1 MPKKHYK
8 KRSKFSCASPNSET
22 LWQPVHWTRERY
34 TGRSKPLASQAPL
47 KMVRI
52 IVNKTNHT
60 VPIFQSHSSRIHV
73 GPVQQAKQD
82 GRITP
87 DHNLWGPHQIS
98 GRSGYNRPTKGI
110 FVNIVLVWEILSFC
124 FSSFFGWSV
133 IFFLLCS
140 DDILI
145 LLLLSPL

>member
-1 MPKKHYK
+1 
-8 KRSKFSCASPNSET
+8 
-22 LWQPVHWTRERY
+22 
-34 TGRSKPLASQAPL
+34 
-47 KMVRI
+47 MVRI

-82 GRITP
+82 GRITA

-110 FVNIVLVWEILSFC
+110 FVNIVLVWEFLSLVTFLV
-124 FSSFFGWSV
+124 FSFFAGLSSSSFSAVMLFLSYSYFLRYRDSV
-133 IFFLLCS
+133 
-140 DDILI
+140 
-145 LLLLSPL
+145 